1 VNVLVTLS
9 EKRFYVIICIYIIL
23 FDVTKIILVIAQRK
37 KKCFFQRENYFE
49 ASSMKVCFNIFA
61 VCFFILRYCYL
72 ACI

>member
-37 KKCFFQRENYFE
+37 KNVFFKERT
-49 ASSMKVCFNIFA
+49 
-61 VCFFILRYCYL
+61 ILKL
-72 ACI
+72 PA